1 MKASA
6 MKMKSLLLIFFCSVI
21 SISAFSQHSQLT
33 VSEDFKVVEKEY
45 QDETIAHSVYHNNCF
60 FTATNSGIGSNYK
73 WAFTKLYDLK
83 YAVTIS
89 KYDKNM
95 NKVKDFVLENGEKAF
110 GPLLPQ
116 LLLLNNKLCLVFF
129 QSDNK
134 SSFNLYVAPIDETT
148 AIMGEKKKICTIQ
161 QENVGIFKVE
171 SVINAGIVY
180 FCNAADNSKTLI
192 ACNASPGNILTFVI
206 DNNLNILKQT
216 VIHTSTEG
224 FDISS
229 AVLTNDNLECMVL
242 ASDKETK
249 IVCNS
254 ADGKKSEMKFN
265 PSGNLVP
272 YNTRANLS
280 NDGKSIYIY
289 STSIMV
295 DREDNSCNGLLVSQV
310 DCSTLKLSKAQAYE
324 FSPEFL
330 ETVYNKGAGFKHKR
344 EFFIHNF
351 IPRLV
356 ELDNGSV
363 AIIGCPQFISS
374 SSSQSAPNMNNQTH
388 TVATT
393 TAETGSIF
401 AFFPNKNG
409 KTFEYALVPRNLT
422 FSLSQSSGSGPI
434 KIVSS
439 PNFSTSYAGYTAAK
453 SSDGIVIVYND
464 GQKNMA
470 KAENDKIAETTTPK
484 DIVLAEALINKN
496 KKLEYRKLIDNST
509 SSRYTYYLGN
519 TIPTSGSSIIFPI
532 GKQGMGFNARKTYYT
547 NWCFVDL
554 K

>member
-1 MKASA
+1 MKN
-6 MKMKSLLLIFFCSVI
+6 LLPIFIFSVI
-21 SISAFSQHSQLT
+21 SIKALSQHSQLT
-33 VSEDFKVVEKEY
+33 VSEDFKIVEKEY

-60 FTATNSGIGSNYK
+60 FSATNSGIGSNYK

-89 KYDKNM
+89 KFDKNM

-116 LLLLNNKLCLVFF
+116 LLLVNNKLCLVFF

-134 SSFNLYVAPIDETT
+134 SSFNLYLAPIEETNVT
-148 AIMGEKKKICTIQ
+148 MGEKIKICTIQ
-161 QENVGIFKVE
+161 QENVGIFKLE
-171 SVINAGIVY
+171 SIVNAGIVY
-180 FCNAADNSKTLI
+180 FSNSADNSKTLI

-216 VIHTSTEG
+216 AIHTNNAG
-224 FDISS
+224 FEISS

-242 ASDKETK
+242 ASDKDTK
-249 IVCNS
+249 IVCNT
-254 ADGKKSEMKFN
+254 ADGKKSEMKLN

-280 NDGKSIYIY
+280 NDGKSICIY
-289 STSIMV
+289 STSAMM
-295 DREDNSCNGLLVSQV
+295 DREDKSCNGFLVSQL
-310 DCSTLKLSKAQAYE
+310 DCSNLKLSKSQAYE

-330 ETVYNKGAGFKHKR
+330 ETVYNKGAGFKHKK

-351 IPRLV
+351 IPRLI
-356 ELDNGSV
+356 ELDNGSL
-363 AIIGCPQFISS
+363 AIIGSPQFISS
-374 SSSQSAPNMNNQTH
+374 STSQSGPNMNNQTH
-388 TVATT
+388 MVSTT
-393 TAETGSIF
+393 TAETGSVF

-409 KTFEYALVPRNLT
+409 KTFEYAFVPRNLT
-422 FSLSQSSGSGPI
+422 FSIGQSSGSGAI

-439 PNFSTSYAGYTAAK
+439 PSFSTSYAGFTAAK
-453 SSDGIVIVYND
+453 SGDGIVILYND
-464 GQKNMA
+464 GKKNME
-470 KAENDKIAETTTPK
+470 KAENDKIAETTSPK
-484 DIVLAEALINKN
+484 DIVLAEALINKD

-519 TIPTSGSSIIFPI
+519 TIPTSISSIIFPI
-532 GKQGMGFNARKTYYT
+532 GKQGVGFNARKTYYT